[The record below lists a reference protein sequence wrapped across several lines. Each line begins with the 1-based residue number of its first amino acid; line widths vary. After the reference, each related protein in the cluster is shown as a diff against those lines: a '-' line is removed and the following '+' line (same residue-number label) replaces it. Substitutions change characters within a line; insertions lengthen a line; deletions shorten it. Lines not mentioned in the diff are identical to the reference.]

1 MTMTTTL
8 TRPETEYS
16 QSQSGMAGGRNCE
29 GCPRCQDAANA
40 GFCKKIHKP
49 EYGNL
54 HPVCHRCGHCVH
66 CVLRGQH
73 NDDTSDLEHDG
84 HQEG

>member
-1 MTMTTTL
+1 MTMTMTMTTTL

-16 QSQSGMAGGRNCE
+16 QMAGGRSCE
-29 GCPRCQDAANA
+29 GCPRCKDAANA
-40 GFCKKIHKP
+40 GFCKQTHKP

-54 HPVCHRCGHCVH
+54 HPVCRRCGH

-73 NDDTSDLEHDG
+73 NDDTSDLEQNG
-84 HQEG
+84 PQEG